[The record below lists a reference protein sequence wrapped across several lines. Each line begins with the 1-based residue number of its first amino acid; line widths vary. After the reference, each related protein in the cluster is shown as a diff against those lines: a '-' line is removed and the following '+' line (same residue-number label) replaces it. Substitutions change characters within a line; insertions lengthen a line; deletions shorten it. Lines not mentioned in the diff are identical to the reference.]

1 MYRLTTPTHR
11 FIMNIDPSGWTKFII
26 SYAQH
31 DTIILEKTEQDAHE
45 IEVVEQDKTYVL
57 SIKLSQEE
65 TSLFN
70 PNEAA
75 YVQIRCQYD
84 SGDTFASEI
93 LKFRVNNVMD
103 DQII

>member
-11 FIMNIDPSGWTKFII
+11 FLMNINPAEWTKFII
-26 SYAQH
+26 TYSQH
-31 DTIILEKTEQDAHE
+31 DTIILEKTEADYY
-45 IEVVEQDKTYVL
+45 EVEVIGPNDYTL

-75 YVQIRCQYD
+75 YVQIRCQYE
-84 SGDTFASEI
+84 SGDTFASEKLI
-93 LKFRVNNVMD
+93 FKINDVMND
-103 DQII
+103 TII

>member
-11 FIMNIDPSGWTKFII
+11 FLMDINPAEWTKFII

-45 IEVVEQDKTYVL
+45 IEVLEDTSYALCV
-57 SIKLSQEE
+57 KLTQEE

-70 PNEAA
+70 PNEVA

-93 LKFRVNNVMD
+93 LKFRINNVMN